1 MLCDRIIWDWFL
13 KESKLTKLSCIGTN
27 MCMHCGTAH
36 QYVIAWT
43 PQSLTDD
50 HTLYSV
56 CTLKL
61 AMQVILLTGM
71 AESGN
76 HASINVRRFNGL
88 SCSFLNEIPHML
100 MMVYVNLGSAEVM
113 EHLHVLTHHID
124 FENMAS
130 WAIFPDRIKRS
141 QPLGSLWP

>member
-1 MLCDRIIWDWFL
+1 
-13 KESKLTKLSCIGTN
+13 
-27 MCMHCGTAH
+27 
-36 QYVIAWT
+36 
-43 PQSLTDD
+43 
-50 HTLYSV
+50 
-56 CTLKL
+56 
-61 AMQVILLTGM
+61 MQVVCLTGM

-100 MMVYVNLGSAEVM
+100 MMVYVHLSSEEVM

-130 WAIFPDRIKRS
+130 
-141 QPLGSLWP
+141 